1 MVMVQ
6 RIGAA
11 TLFLIDEMG
20 RMFIFLLRALAWLF
34 RPPFRISQIIK
45 QLHFIGFKSTFVV
58 ILTATFTGMVLA
70 LQGYYSLRKFGS
82 EALLGSA
89 VALSMIRELGPVLA
103 SLMVTARAGSAM
115 TAEIG
120 IMRIT
125 EQIDA
130 LETMAI
136 NPLQYLITPKMV
148 AALLAVPLLVSIF
161 DVVGIGGGYI
171 VGVKLLGVG
180 AGSYWSS
187 IESAVEW
194 KDVYGG
200 IIKSI
205 SFGLPAGFLDE
216 SALQRSNCGVIRVLD
231 RPSSEVFSL
240 NVLVGIND
248 EFAGIPAEFNLYQ
261 NYPNPFNPSTLIKY
275 ALPKLPLIP
284 PYVLGMRRPTV
295 SSVEISHHGISCLP
309 SILKL

>member
-1 MVMVQ
+1 MVFIQYV
-6 RIGAA
+6 GAKA
-11 TLFLIDEMG
+11 IALIEEMG
-20 RMFIFLLRALAWLF
+20 NMAMFLLRTVGWLF
-34 RPPFRISQIIK
+34 RPPFRVFQIIK
-45 QLHFIGFKSTFVV
+45 QMHFVGFKSTFVV
-58 ILTATFTGMVLA
+58 ILTAAFTGMVLA

-136 NPLQYLITPKMV
+136 NPLQYLVTPKIV
-148 AALLAVPLLVSIF
+148 ASLLCVPLLVAIF
-161 DVVGIGGGYI
+161 DVVGIGGGYL
-171 VGVKLLGVG
+171 VGVKLLGVSG
-180 AGSYWSS
+180 GSYWSS

-200 IIKSI
+200 ILKSV
-205 SFGLPAGFLDE
+205 SFGLIVSWVCCYKGFYTRM
-216 SALQRSNCGVIRVLD
+216 SAEGLGKATTQSVVLAA
-231 RPSSEVFSL
+231 
-240 NVLVGIND
+240 VLILVWD
-248 EFAGIPAEFNLYQ
+248 YFLT
-261 NYPNPFNPSTLIKY
+261 S
-275 ALPKLPLIP
+275 
-284 PYVLGMRRPTV
+284 VL
-295 SSVEISHHGISCLP
+295 L
-309 SILKL
+309 